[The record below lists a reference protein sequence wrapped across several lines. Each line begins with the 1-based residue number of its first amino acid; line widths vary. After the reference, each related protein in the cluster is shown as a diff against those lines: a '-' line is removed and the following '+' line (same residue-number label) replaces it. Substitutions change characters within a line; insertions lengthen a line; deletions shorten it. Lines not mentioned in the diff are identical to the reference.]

1 VIGVRFI
8 QTRMYGVSY
17 LQQFYNLVLLPG
29 VADGNNVDMKA
40 IALEDSFLY
49 FDDARFIYRSAWN
62 FTNVWEWDVLNPM
75 SLPTLQNIKVSD

>member
-1 VIGVRFI
+1 VIGARII

-17 LQQFYNLVLLPG
+17 LEQFFLLG
-29 VADGNNVDMKA
+29 VAEGNNIDMKA

-62 FTNVWEWDVLNPM
+62 FTNVWHWIEYNT
-75 SLPTLQNIKVSD
+75 LPTLRNLFND